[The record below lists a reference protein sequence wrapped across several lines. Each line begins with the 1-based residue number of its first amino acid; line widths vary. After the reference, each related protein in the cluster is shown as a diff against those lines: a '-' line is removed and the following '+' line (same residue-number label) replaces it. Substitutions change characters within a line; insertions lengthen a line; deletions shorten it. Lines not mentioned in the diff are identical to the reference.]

1 MVALPFAG
9 SYRACRPPP
18 RPPDHGLAFRRG
30 VAAVAGLSD
39 DINLDCSPR
48 LMGMSVEEAGRRIFD
63 ALIAVAAGAPTK
75 SEARGSGDHE
85 LVPWQL

>member
-1 MVALPFAG
+1 
-9 SYRACRPPP
+9 
-18 RPPDHGLAFRRG
+18 
-30 VAAVAGLSD
+30 
-39 DINLDCSPR
+39 
-48 LMGMSVEEAGRRIFD
+48 MSVEEAGRRIFD